1 MTRSKS
7 GRPAAAP
14 AGKSISDQTD
24 DPRQIVAQMERM
36 LAALDRAGAGIAAAH
51 LSMAI
56 VQARAAFN
64 LDQNGSESD

>member
-24 DPRQIVAQMERM
+24 DPRQIVAQMERI

>member
-7 GRPAAAP
+7 GRTAAAP

-24 DPRQIVAQMERM
+24 DPRLIVDQMEQL

-64 LDQNGSESD
+64 LDQNNSESD